1 MLISAAVSIAE
12 RQANRM
18 GAKHY
23 AGRSHVILERS
34 LVALKSSNWFPVVS
48 GFLEPLLYLFSFGY
62 GVGTLIGDIQV
73 SNGQVVSYAMFIAP
87 GLLATSFSAMNGAIY
102 DSTWNVYFKLHEGK
116 IYNGMLATS
125 LGPLDVALGEIL
137 TALLRG
143 FAYAVGF
150 MAVATPMGLIPSWWG
165 VLAIPTTVLIAF
177 GFASIGMAITS
188 YFKSYQQMG
197 LINISLLPIFLFS
210 GSFYPLSVFPDW
222 AQIIIKTLPLW
233 HAIEMVRN
241 LSLGI
246 INLSLLGHITYF
258 VVMVVAGLFF
268 TTKRLNALFMR

>member
-87 GLLATSFSAMNGAIY
+87 GLLATSAMNGAIY

-116 IYNGMLATS
+116 IYHGMLATS

-137 TALLRG
+137 TALIRG

-165 VLAIPTTVLIAF
+165 VLAIPAAVLIAF

-188 YFKSYQQMG
+188 YFKSYQQMES
-197 LINISLLPIFLFS
+197 IHISLLPIFLFS

-233 HAIEMVRN
+233 HAIEMIRN

-246 INLSLLGHITYF
+246 INFSLLGHVTYF
-258 VVMVVAGLFF
+258 FVMIIGGLFF